1 MCLPGRL
8 GRTVRRFPQNQSGQ
22 FALMTAIMMPVAI
35 VLAAIAVDSGSIYVE
50 KRRAQALSDLVAIT
64 AAANLHN
71 PVGAA
76 QAVLADN
83 GISGV
88 EVHLGP
94 EPAQIPANQDRL
106 TVLPGQYTGS
116 IAVDVAQRFAPAATP
131 PHNAVKVTYRTTGTR
146 HFAATLIPPPRI
158 GVTSIAHTRTGA
170 SFSIGSRLLKF
181 EDGIVNLLLGQAL
194 GANIALTAMD
204 YEALLETKVSLLT
217 FLDALAVRTDLTAGT
232 YQQVL
237 DADVTMGQVAQAM
250 ADTQRPGSGAHVAAS
265 RLVGQIGAVSPATI
279 RLSRLFDLGDV
290 RHQLVQAAVDHV
302 ALEVGMLDLLT
313 ANAIAAGKGKQ
324 VALDLGAT
332 VPGVL
337 KTVVTLAIGEPP
349 QAAPWMR
356 VGTGGEVV
364 RTAQTRLAI
373 VAEIGMPESLQALL
387 GARIRLPLYLEV
399 AFAEARVK
407 SVSCPTGQ
415 PESRRVEIETRPGV
429 IDLYV
434 ADVDLTKLG
443 GFANPRV
450 GNRATLIQVPLIKIS
465 GAAHAEIGETTYQ
478 TLTFTDED
486 IRARAIKTV
495 STQAITRS
503 LAQSLF
509 NGLQLNVDISV
520 GGILNLPLVS
530 LPPGTLALLGTTI
543 GTVAPEIDKLLAR
556 LLSTLGLALG
566 QADVRVYGGSC
577 GRAVLV
583 Q

>member
-1 MCLPGRL
+1 MYAGKPLSGL
-8 GRTVRRFPQNQSGQ
+8 VRRFLTNRAGQ
-22 FALMTAIMMPVAI
+22 FALMTAVMMPVAL

-50 KRRAQALSDLVAIT
+50 KRRAQALADLVAIT

-71 PVGAA
+71 PIGAA
-76 QAVLADN
+76 HAVLADN

-88 EVHLGP
+88 AVHLGP
-94 EPAQIPANQDRL
+94 EPAQVPADQDRL

-116 IAVDVAQRFAPAATP
+116 IAVDVAQRFAPASGTSR
-131 PHNAVKVTYRTTGTR
+131 NAVKVTYRTTGTR

-170 SFSIGSRLLKF
+170 SFSIGSRLLNF
-181 EDGIVNLLLGQAL
+181 EDGIVNKLLGQVL
-194 GANIALTAMD
+194 GTNIALTLMD
-204 YEALLETKVSLLT
+204 YEALLDTKVSLLT
-217 FLDALAVRTDLTAGT
+217 FLDALAVRTNLTAGT

-265 RLVGQIGAVSPATI
+265 RLVGQIGTVSSAPI
-279 RLSRLFDLGDV
+279 RLSRLFDLGDI
-290 RHQLVQAAVDHV
+290 RNQLVQAAVDHV
-302 ALEVGMLDLLT
+302 ALDVGLLDLLS
-313 ANAIAAGKGKQ
+313 ASALAAGKGKQ

-332 VPGVL
+332 VPELL

-349 QAAPWMR
+349 QAAPWLR

-364 RTAQTRLAI
+364 RTAQTRLA
-373 VAEIGMPESLQALL
+373 VVVEIAMPESLKTLL

-399 AFAEARVK
+399 AFAEARIK

-415 PESRRVEIETRPGV
+415 PESRRVEVETRPGV

-434 ADVDLTKLG
+434 ADVDTSKLG

-465 GAAHAEIGETTYQ
+465 GKAHAELGETTYK
-478 TLTFTDED
+478 TLIFTDAD
-486 IRARAIKTV
+486 IRANAVKTV
-495 STQAITRS
+495 STQAITTS
-503 LAQSLF
+503 LVQSLLS
-509 NGLQLNVDISV
+509 GLELSVDISV
-520 GGILNLPLVS
+520 GGLLNLPLVT

-543 GTVAPEIDKLLAR
+543 GNATKAIDDLLAS